1 MVDNKEKDAQ
11 DKTLIHLEGKYLAF
25 SLAEEEYCVEILKVK
40 EIIAMM
46 KVTKVPKTP
55 VFVKGV
61 INLRGKIIPIIDL
74 RLKFNL
80 DSEEYHSRTTIIIIE
95 VERENQSVP
104 MGIVVDGVSEVIN
117 IKSEQ
122 MEKPPTFGTEIDD
135 DFILAMAKI
144 KDSVKII
151 LDINKILTADELTA
165 ISRI

>member
-1 MVDNKEKDAQ
+1 MVDIKPKHIQ
-11 DKTLIHLEGKYLAF
+11 DNALTHLEGKYLAF
-25 SLAEEEYCVEILKVK
+25 SLAGEEYCVEILKVK

-80 DSEEYHSRTTIIIIE
+80 ESEDYHSRTTIIIIE
-95 VERENQSVP
+95 VERDDQNIP

-117 IKSEQ
+117 IKADQ
-122 MEKPPTFGTEIDD
+122 VEKSPTFGAEIDD
-135 DFILAMAKI
+135 QFILGMAKI
-144 KDSVKII
+144 KDSVKIL
-151 LDINKILTADELTA
+151 LDINKILTTDELTTLSK
-165 ISRI
+165 I